1 MHRRS
6 VQMFHTLKRSEKIR
20 EKPLKTDFS
29 A

>member
-1 MHRRS
+1 MHRRTEQ
-6 VQMFHTLKRSEKIR
+6 VFHTLNRSEKIR